1 MRACLTF
8 SWRASQRGCR
18 QVARCPSR
26 SCARWR
32 RLRCG
37 LRARRRL
44 AASAAALLAAGPP
57 PAASAPPHAQHT
69 TCTRGLRAGGRR
81 AGGSRGH
88 ALLLEVKALLFLVS
102 LLRLRGLS
110 RETGGA
116 TWARMQQRCSPAR
129 PARAPPP
136 ASRRQISR
144 LRTRASQPCERV
156 AEEVSQAPL
165 RTRKR
170 GATYAASCVG
180 SATPRAFASAA
191 LSSKN
196 PAGKAP
202 PTLARF
208 AGCSSSR
215 AAAGR
220 SLAGAGGAGIGRG
233 GGAGA
238 AAAGAATGSRGA
250 GAGSDAG
257 AALGAASGAL
267 AARAARSSAT
277 LGAGL
282 APLSRASALARN
294 SACSFALSAIFV
306 AAQRTGA
313 NGLRFQPR

>member
-1 MRACLTF
+1 
-8 SWRASQRGCR
+8 
-18 QVARCPSR
+18 
-26 SCARWR
+26 
-32 RLRCG
+32 
-37 LRARRRL
+37 
-44 AASAAALLAAGPP
+44 
-57 PAASAPPHAQHT
+57 
-69 TCTRGLRAGGRR
+69 
-81 AGGSRGH
+81 
-88 ALLLEVKALLFLVS
+88 
-102 LLRLRGLS
+102 
-110 RETGGA
+110 
-116 TWARMQQRCSPAR
+116 MQQRCSPAR

-220 SLAGAGGAGIGRG
+220 SLAAAAGADGAGIGRG